1 MRSSNIF
8 QEKQKL
14 MSKLSHHEFQKYY
27 IPFNHF
33 EAFSQVIN
41 NIDDFKVI
49 TQMFSSSSGRSL
61 SQSEFKRAIQICS
74 NTSINHIP
82 EYITDILYKIF
93 TNEEGIK
100 WDHEFSVNFLWI
112 HRKFHASKK
121 RELKWFTVL
130 CVLCVYISRY
140 VNMVCFLSLFISRPS
155 FCNWRFFGDYEK
167 SSKPKT
173 PEVMASK
180 NTNVT
185 IQTLR

>member
-14 MSKLSHHEFQKYY
+14 MSKLRHHEFQKYY

-112 HRKFHASKK
+112 HRKFHGSKK

-130 CVLCVYISRY
+130 CVCVMCVLI
-140 VNMVCFLSLFISRPS
+140 
-155 FCNWRFFGDYEK
+155 
-167 SSKPKT
+167 
-173 PEVMASK
+173 
-180 NTNVT
+180 
-185 IQTLR
+185 